1 MKDLVEW
8 KYFVGFWQ
16 MLVGSGIP
24 ANDNSHMFNLNIALQ
39 TIKTISLYR
48 NVVWGAFVWN
58 IY

>member
-1 MKDLVEW
+1 MKDLIEW

-24 ANDNSHMFNLNIALQ
+24 ANDNSHMYNLNIAMQ
-39 TIKTISLYR
+39 TTRWLYG
-48 NVVWGAFVWN
+48 NVAWGAFVWN